1 VAVLAP
7 MRVGVVGCGNISD
20 IYLQNAS
27 RFRDIVVT
35 ACADL
40 NVDAAIRQAKR
51 YAIDARSVKD
61 LLKSADVDVV
71 LNLTIP
77 EAHAEV
83 SLEALEAGKHVYS
96 EKPLATAVADG
107 VAIVTATKA
116 KGLRVGAA
124 PDTVLG
130 AGVQEARALI
140 DTGAIGKPLTGLA
153 AAMSHGMEH
162 WHPNPSFFFRCG
174 AGPVFDM
181 GPYYLSA
188 LVTLLGPVASV
199 QATGQIGFEER
210 IVTTA
215 GSPAQG
221 QSIKVETL
229 TNVHALLDF
238 ASGAH
243 VTFLASWDVWKHG
256 VPPIELQGQ
265 KASLRLPDPNWFGG
279 DLLIAGKD
287 EDWRKIHTDSKTFG
301 KKNWPATGRKFA
313 NARGL
318 GLADM
323 ARAIID
329 GRPHRASGDIAL
341 HVLAV
346 MAGILEAATEGRRT
360 PIALRCERPI
370 RSGRRT
376 PKGYRIADLEQP
388 LSTPAKRNDR

>member
-1 VAVLAP
+1 MAARSPL
-7 MRVGVVGCGNISD
+7 RVGVVGCGNISD
-20 IYLQNAS
+20 IYLLNAP

-40 NVDAAIRQAKR
+40 NSKAAERQAER
-51 YAIDARSVKD
+51 YAIDARSVED
-61 LLKSADVDVV
+61 LLKSDDVDIV

-83 SLEALEAGKHVYS
+83 SLKALEARKHVYS
-96 EKPLATAVADG
+96 EKPLATVVGDG
-107 VAIVTATKA
+107 VAILAAAKA
-116 KGLRVGAA
+116 KGVRVGAA

-140 DTGAIGKPLTGLA
+140 DADAIGKPLTGVA
-153 AAMSHGMEH
+153 AVMSHGMEH
-162 WHPNPSFFFRCG
+162 WHPNPGFFFRPG

-199 QATGQIGFEER
+199 QAAGQIGFEER
-210 IVTTA
+210 VVTTPT
-215 GSPAQG
+215 SPAQG
-221 QSIKVETL
+221 ESIKVETF

-238 ASGAH
+238 TSGAH

-256 VPPIELQGQ
+256 ISPIELHGQ

-279 DLLIAGKD
+279 NVLIAGRD
-287 EDWRKIHTDSKTFG
+287 EDWRTIQTDSKTFG
-301 KKNWPATGRKFA
+301 KKNWPATGPKFA
-313 NARGL
+313 NDRAL

-323 ARAIID
+323 ARAIAD
-329 GRPHRASGDIAL
+329 QRPHRANGDIAL

-346 MAGILEAATEGRRT
+346 MAGILEAATAGRRAT
-360 PIALRCERPI
+360 ISPTCERPAPLGEVDA
-370 RSGRRT
+370 RMLLKPGT
-376 PKGYRIADLEQP
+376 PDGGQ
-388 LSTPAKRNDR
+388 RN

>member
-1 VAVLAP
+1 MAARSPL
-7 MRVGVVGCGNISD
+7 RVGVVGCGNISD
-20 IYLQNAS
+20 IYLLNAP

-40 NVDAAIRQAKR
+40 NSKAAERQAER
-51 YAIDARSVKD
+51 YAIDARSVED
-61 LLKSADVDVV
+61 LLKSDDVDIV

-77 EAHAEV
+77 EAHVGV
-83 SLEALEAGKHVYS
+83 SLQAIKAGKHVYS
-96 EKPLATAVADG
+96 EKPLATRVTDG
-107 VAIVTATKA
+107 EAIVAAAKA

-130 AGVQEARALI
+130 AGIQEARALI
-140 DTGAIGKPLTGLA
+140 DAGAIGKPLTGLA
-153 AAMSHGMEH
+153 AVMSHGMEH
-162 WHPNPSFFFRCG
+162 WHPNPSFFFRPG

-199 QATGQIGFEER
+199 QAAGQIGFEER
-210 IVTTA
+210 VVTTPT
-215 GSPAQG
+215 SPAQG
-221 QSIKVETL
+221 ESIKVETF

-243 VTFLASWDVWKHG
+243 VTLLASWDVWKHSIS
-256 VPPIELQGQ
+256 PIELHGQ

-279 DLLIAGKD
+279 NVLIAGKD
-287 EDWRKIHTDSKTFG
+287 EDWRTIHTDSKTFG
-301 KKNWPATGRKFA
+301 KKNWPATGPKFA
-313 NARGL
+313 NDRGL

-370 RSGRRT
+370 PLGEADAKGLSRRG
-376 PKGYRIADLEQP
+376 P
-388 LSTPAKRNDR
+388 

>member
-1 VAVLAP
+1 MPATTP

-20 IYLQNAS
+20 IYLKNAP

-40 NVDAAIRQAKR
+40 NADAATRQAER
-51 YAIDARSVKD
+51 YAIDALSVED
-61 LLKSADVDVV
+61 LLKSDGVDIV

-77 EAHAEV
+77 EAHTEV
-83 SLEALEAGKHVYS
+83 SLEALQAGKHVYS
-96 EKPLATAVADG
+96 EKPLATSLADG
-107 VAIVTATKA
+107 VAIMDLAKA

-140 DTGAIGKPLTGLA
+140 DGGAIGKPLTGLA
-153 AAMSHGMEH
+153 AVMSHGMEH
-162 WHPNPSFFFRCG
+162 WHPNPGFFFRRD

-181 GPYYLSA
+181 GPYYLST

-199 QATGQIGFEER
+199 LATGQIGFSER
-210 IVTTA
+210 IVTTP

-243 VTFLASWDVWKHG
+243 VTFLASWDVWKHSM
-256 VPPIELQGQ
+256 PPIELHGQ

-279 DLLIAGKD
+279 DVLIAGKD
-287 EDWRKIHTDSKTFG
+287 EDWRTIPTDGKTFV
-301 KKNWPATGRKFA
+301 KKNWPATGPRFA
-313 NARGL
+313 NDRGL
-318 GLADM
+318 GLAEM

-329 GRPHRASGDIAL
+329 SRPHRASGDLAL

-346 MAGILEAATEGRRT
+346 MASILEAATEGRRVA
-360 PIALRCERPI
+360 IAPACERRKDPV
-370 RSGRRT
+370 
-376 PKGYRIADLEQP
+376 IAT
-388 LSTPAKRNDR
+388 SNDGSKKMEVFQ

>member
-1 VAVLAP
+1 
-7 MRVGVVGCGNISD
+7 ME
-20 IYLQNAS
+20 
-27 RFRDIVVT
+27 
-35 ACADL
+35 
-40 NVDAAIRQAKR
+40 
-51 YAIDARSVKD
+51 D
-61 LLKSADVDVV
+61 LLKSDDVDIV

-83 SLEALEAGKHVYS
+83 SLQAIEAGKHVYS

-107 VAIVTATKA
+107 VAIVAAAKA
-116 KGLRVGAA
+116 RGLRLGAA

-140 DTGAIGKPLTGLA
+140 DAGAIGKPLTGLA
-153 AAMSHGMEH
+153 AVMSHGMEH
-162 WHPNPSFFFRCG
+162 WHPNPGFFFRPG

-199 QATGQIGFEER
+199 QAAGQIGFEER
-210 IVTTA
+210 IVTTP
-215 GSPAQG
+215 GSPARG
-221 QSIKVETL
+221 QPIKVETL

-243 VTFLASWDVWKHG
+243 VTFLASWDVWKHS
-256 VPPIELQGQ
+256 VPPIELHGQ

-287 EDWRKIHTDSKTFG
+287 EDWRTIRTDDKTFG
-301 KKNWPATGRKFA
+301 AKNWPKAGPKFA
-313 NARGL
+313 NDRGL

-323 ARAIID
+323 ARAIVEQ
-329 GRPHRASGDIAL
+329 RPHRANGDVAL

-346 MAGILEAATEGRRT
+346 MAGILEAAAEGRRVAIS
-360 PIALRCERPI
+360 PAC
-370 RSGRRT
+370 
-376 PKGYRIADLEQP
+376 EQP
-388 LSTPAKRNDR
+388 VPLGEADAVGLLKSGT

>member
-1 VAVLAP
+1 MAARSPL
-7 MRVGVVGCGNISD
+7 RVGVVGCGNISD
-20 IYLQNAS
+20 IYLLNAP

-40 NVDAAIRQAKR
+40 NSKAAERQAER
-51 YAIDARSVKD
+51 YAIDARSVED
-61 LLKSADVDVV
+61 LLKSDDVDIV

-77 EAHAEV
+77 EAHVGV
-83 SLEALEAGKHVYS
+83 SLQAIEAGKHVYS
-96 EKPLATAVADG
+96 EKPLATRVTDG
-107 VAIVTATKA
+107 EAIVAAAKA

-140 DTGAIGKPLTGLA
+140 DAGAIGKPLTGVA
-153 AAMSHGMEH
+153 AVMSHGMEH
-162 WHPNPSFFFRCG
+162 WHPNPGFFFRPG

-199 QATGQIGFEER
+199 QAAGQIGFEER
-210 IVTTA
+210 VVTTPT
-215 GSPAQG
+215 SPAQG
-221 QSIKVETL
+221 ESIKVETF

-238 ASGAH
+238 TSGAH

-256 VPPIELQGQ
+256 VPPIELHGQ

-279 DLLIAGKD
+279 NVLIAGRD
-287 EDWRKIHTDSKTFG
+287 EDWRTIQTDSKTFG
-301 KKNWPATGRKFA
+301 KKNWPATGPKFA
-313 NARGL
+313 NDRAL

-323 ARAIID
+323 ARAVAD
-329 GRPHRASGDIAL
+329 QRPHRANGDIAL

-346 MAGILEAATEGRRT
+346 MAGILEAATAGRRAT
-360 PIALRCERPI
+360 ISPTCERPAPLGEVDA
-370 RSGRRT
+370 RMLLKPGT
-376 PKGYRIADLEQP
+376 PDGAQ
-388 LSTPAKRNDR
+388 RN